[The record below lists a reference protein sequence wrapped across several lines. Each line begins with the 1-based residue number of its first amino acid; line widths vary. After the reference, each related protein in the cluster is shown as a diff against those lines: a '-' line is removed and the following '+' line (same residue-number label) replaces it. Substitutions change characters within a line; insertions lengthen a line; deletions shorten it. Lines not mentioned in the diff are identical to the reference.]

1 MAWLQHLNLKL
12 FLIEEDGN
20 CLFRAMS
27 HQLYG
32 SQDCHAIIRK
42 RCCDYIE
49 LETDYFNEYV
59 ANVAG
64 TLTLSNYVNNMRRNR
79 TWGGNLELI
88 AFSELYRKTIEV
100 YRSSPQPDHVF
111 GLGYSSAQNEEPIRM
126 HYRNGFY
133 SIFCFLILITYS
145 G

>member
-1 MAWLQHLNLKL
+1 MGWVQDLNLKL

-32 SQDCHAIIRK
+32 SQDYYEIIRK

-49 LETDYFNEYV
+49 LERQYFEGFIGDI
-59 ANVAG
+59 AG
-64 TLTLSNYVNNMRRNR
+64 TLTSSNYLGNMRGNR

-88 AFSELYRKTIEV
+88 AFSEMYRKTIEV
-100 YRSSPQPDHVF
+100 YRSSLQPDHVF
-111 GLGYSSAQNEEPIRM
+111 GRGYSSAQNEEPIRL
-126 HYRNGFY
+126 HYRHCVITN
-133 SIFCFLILITYS
+133 IIFLILIT
-145 G
+145 